1 MSSILKALRKAEEKE
16 PRATGTESWSHEFDT
31 AQALRKQARRS
42 RGVRTGFVVLL
53 GIVLVAVGGWFLYD
67 QRSVIGRFVSG
78 SSATSPVAGTQAR
91 QAKASSLEDEDPQ
104 GPRRSTKV
112 QAHGRA
118 LSETAPGKPASVEP
132 SPEKTR
138 PVVEKAAVH
147 VPSPPVE
154 PEPAPL
160 QGRESIPVR
169 EARTRAMDLEN
180 YRLEAIVWS
189 SNPASR
195 FAVINGQIVRAG
207 GDLDGLSVT
216 AIERDGVKVRSDEGT
231 GELRFTLE

>member
-53 GIVLVAVGGWFLYD
+53 GIALVAVGGWFLYD
-67 QRSVIGRFVSG
+67 QRSVIGRFVSR
-78 SSATSPVAGTQAR
+78 SSATSPGVGPQDR
-91 QAKASSLEDEDPQ
+91 QAKASSPADEDPQ
-104 GPRRSTKV
+104 GPGRSTKA
-112 QAHGRA
+112 QARARA
-118 LSETAPGKPASVEP
+118 LSEPAAGKPASTKP
-132 SPEKTR
+132 SLDKPR

-160 QGRESIPVR
+160 QVQEPTPVQ
-169 EARTRAMDLEN
+169 EARTRAMDLAN

-189 SNPASR
+189 SNPGSR